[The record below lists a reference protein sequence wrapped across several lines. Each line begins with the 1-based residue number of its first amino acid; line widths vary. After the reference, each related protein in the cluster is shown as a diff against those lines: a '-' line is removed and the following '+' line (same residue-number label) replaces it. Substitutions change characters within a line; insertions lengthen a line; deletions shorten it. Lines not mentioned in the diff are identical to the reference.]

1 MLTSLGLIG
10 GLSFCDSR
18 MTHMLLGPVFRA
30 ELLRTARKR
39 HYYFLRVVYG
49 IVLLMILWLNFEQLL
64 VMAQIRGG
72 KPLIADFAEF
82 AMNTFAWFMGVQLAT
97 ILVLVPTLF
106 GGVIADEKQRKTMHY
121 LMASRLSSGEIV
133 LDKLAARLL
142 HVGVFILLGMPV
154 MCLLTLFGGVA
165 WDYVVGAYAATFSIT
180 FFAAALAVLISTF
193 ARRVGQGVLIAYVLE
208 IGWLIVPPVV
218 DVVCRWLFPGLYL
231 WIEPVSEWVRAATP
245 VSLLIWT
252 RPFYRR
258 QFLGMTRGVPPTFLD
273 QFLWMMGLQCAL
285 GVILLLIAGWQ
296 LRPTFRRQEESRP
309 WVTWFSR
316 KVRRPRW
323 LNRPECGTDAMLWK
337 ERHFARTDLFTKLV
351 VLPATILLTVAV
363 LLSGDLDEKVMRSF
377 SSVWQQG
384 YTSRSR
390 EPIDLNEWLHAVI
403 PLYVSLWLLA
413 AAGASASGITVER
426 ERDTWDSL
434 ISTPLTGWE
443 IIRGKLVGAVWG
455 LRGFGGLISLFW
467 LLGLA
472 AGAVHPLGLLL
483 SLLVVG
489 LLTWFVTALGT
500 YASLTARTTS
510 RALTITIATLLF
522 LNVGY
527 LGVLYPMIMVFSEP
541 SEWRYPGVGVTPVL
555 ASGSL
560 LSYRQAA
567 SIVGTAQDPGQLD
580 GLDYR
585 GVLYGVMVLIGYAI
599 AAAMLIRWSIRRFAA
614 LVDRPRR
621 E

>member
-1 MLTSLGLIG
+1 
-10 GLSFCDSR
+10 
-18 MTHMLLGPVFRA
+18 MLLGPVFRA

-82 AMNTFAWFMGVQLAT
+82 AMNTFVWFMGVQLAT

-231 WIEPVSEWVRAATP
+231 WIEPVSEWVRSATP

-285 GVILLLIAGWQ
+285 GVIFLLIAGWQ

-390 EPIDLNEWLHAVI
+390 EPIDLNDWLHAVI

-413 AAGASASGITVER
+413 AAGASASGVTVER

-455 LRGFGGLISLFW
+455 LRGFGGLVSLFW

-527 LGVLYPMIMVFSEP
+527 LGVLYPMIIVFSDP
-541 SEWRYPGVGVTPVL
+541 SEWRYPVVGVTPLL
-555 ASGSL
+555 ASGAL
-560 LSYRQAA
+560 LSYRQVA
-567 SIVGTAQDPGQLD
+567 SIVGTAHDPGQLD

-585 GVLYGVMVLIGYAI
+585 GVFYGVMVLFGNAI

-621 E
+621 ARVVSNQESRSPAGSS

>member
-1 MLTSLGLIG
+1 MLTSLGFIG
-10 GLSFCDSR
+10 SFSFCDPR
-18 MTHMLLGPVFRA
+18 ITHMLLGPVFRA

-49 IVLLMILWLNFEQLL
+49 IVLLMILWLN
-64 VMAQIRGG
+64 
-72 KPLIADFAEF
+72 
-82 AMNTFAWFMGVQLAT
+82 TFVWFMGVQLAT

-231 WIEPVSEWVRAATP
+231 WIEPVSEWVRSATP

-285 GVILLLIAGWQ
+285 GVIFLLIAGWQ

-390 EPIDLNEWLHAVI
+390 EPIDLNDWLHAVI

-413 AAGASASGITVER
+413 AAGASASGVTVER

-455 LRGFGGLISLFW
+455 LRGFGGLVSLFW

-527 LGVLYPMIMVFSEP
+527 LGVLYPMIIVFSDP
-541 SEWRYPGVGVTPVL
+541 SEWRYPVVGVTPLL
-555 ASGSL
+555 ASGAL
-560 LSYRQAA
+560 LSYRQVA
-567 SIVGTAQDPGQLD
+567 SIVGTAHDPGQLD

-585 GVLYGVMVLIGYAI
+585 GVFYGVMVLFGNAI

-621 E
+621 ARVVSNQESRSPAGSS